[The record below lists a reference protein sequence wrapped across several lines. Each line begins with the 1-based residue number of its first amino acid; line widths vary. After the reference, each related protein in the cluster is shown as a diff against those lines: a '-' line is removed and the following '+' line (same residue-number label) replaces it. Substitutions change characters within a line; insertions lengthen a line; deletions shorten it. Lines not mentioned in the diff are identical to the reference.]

1 MRCRAQA
8 ARVLATRCEPQSATK
23 TSFDTTP
30 ATATLATDMA
40 PTRSTADA
48 PLTET
53 LPTLMRKHAISYRAL
68 ATQTRLLDHAG
79 NGLSHSH
86 LVNLAAGRELP
97 SRRALE
103 LLASAFQLSVDYF
116 AEYRLAELRRQL
128 DERQVGFDTAYRTY
142 QTLSRRRPIQSR

>member
-1 MRCRAQA
+1 M
-8 ARVLATRCEPQSATK
+8 TR
-23 TSFDTTP
+23 TP
-30 ATATLATDMA
+30 PTAEG
-40 PTRSTADA
+40 
-48 PLTET
+48 PLTDT
-53 LPTLMRKHAISYRAL
+53 LSALMRERGISYRAL
-68 ATQTRLLDHAG
+68 AAQTQLVDRNG

-103 LLASAFQLSVDYF
+103 LLASAFQLPPAYF

-128 DERQVGFDTAYRTY
+128 DERQVGFATAYRTY

>member
-1 MRCRAQA
+1 M
-8 ARVLATRCEPQSATK
+8 AR
-23 TSFDTTP
+23 TP
-30 ATATLATDMA
+30 
-40 PTRSTADA
+40 PPADA
-48 PLTET
+48 PLTEI
-53 LPTLMRKHAISYRAL
+53 LPALMGERGISYRAL
-68 ATQTRLLDHAG
+68 AAQTQLLDRKG